1 MPYFCYIAKY
11 KIELLYEDCNQ
22 EIVISEKKT
31 NIREYDLNT
40 DATVGFNLG
49 KIFQGFTGK
58 LAFGKKGIV
67 QTERNL
73 KDSYVQKLY
82 NVIDNIKKTEE
93 VYSLQQSLEDG
104 DLRGRLYYVYEGD
117 FLIQRPYSVNPQVT
131 DVITVESK
139 FSIGE
144 KQYVLQLDC
153 SVKNF
158 SDLNQK
164 GEYEIH
170 SSNYRFFKKEISVRF
185 NTIFMFLYYDSYRII
200 GSPLYLALFDDNLLL

>member
-1 MPYFCYIAKY
+1 MPYFCYIAKH

-22 EIVISEKKT
+22 EIVVSEKRT

-40 DATVGFNLG
+40 DATVGFHFG

-82 NVIDNIKKTEE
+82 KVIDNIKKNEE
-93 VYSLQQSLEDG
+93 IYPLQQSLEDG

-117 FLIQRPYSVNPQVT
+117 FLIQRPYSVNPQIA

-139 FSIGE
+139 FNIDE
-144 KQYVLQLDC
+144 REYVLQLDC

-170 SSNYRFFKKEISVRF
+170 SSNYRFFKREISVRF
-185 NTIFMFLYYDSYRII
+185 NTIFMFLYCGSNRVI
-200 GSPLYLALFDDNLLL
+200 GTPLYLALFDDNLLL

>member
-1 MPYFCYIAKY
+1 MPYFCYIAKH

-22 EIVISEKKT
+22 EVVISEKRT

-40 DATVGFNLG
+40 DATVGFNFG
-49 KIFQGFTGK
+49 TFFQGFTGK
-58 LAFGKKGIV
+58 LAFGKKGVV
-67 QTERNL
+67 QTERNI

-93 VYSLQQSLEDG
+93 VYSLRQALEDE
-104 DLRGRLYYVYEGD
+104 DLSGRLYYTYEGD
-117 FLIQRPYSVNPQVT
+117 FWIQRPYNRNPQTT

-139 FSIGE
+139 FNVGS
-144 KQYVLQLDC
+144 KNYTLQLDC

-158 SDLNQK
+158 SDLNQN

-185 NTIFMFLYYDSYRII
+185 NTIFMFLNYSSNRII